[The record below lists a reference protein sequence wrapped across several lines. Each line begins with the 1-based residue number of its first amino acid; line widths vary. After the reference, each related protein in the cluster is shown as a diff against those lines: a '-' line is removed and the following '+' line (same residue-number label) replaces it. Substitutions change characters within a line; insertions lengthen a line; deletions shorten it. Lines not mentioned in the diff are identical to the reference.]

1 MILYEM
7 KKFDLII
14 DKYGVGLSVKEG
26 QFFIR
31 HKDSRQS
38 IPVAKIRSIA
48 LTKTTNITGSAIK
61 LALDNEIDI
70 SFIERDGMP
79 FARIWNSKFGSITT
93 IRRHQLAFSQSIDG
107 SLWIKEVIAQKIKN
121 QMSIVFKISKKT
133 NKQGPFTGR
142 LREKFSKYLLKIST
156 SNDNDALALANRLR
170 GWEANASKLYFNA
183 LSYNLPEEFQFEKRS
198 KRPAR
203 DPFNAALNYCYGILY
218 NKIEGMMIRSGLDP
232 HIGIFH
238 KDQYNRPVLVFD
250 VIELFR
256 HWAEYPVMEM
266 FINKILRKEHFEI
279 QKDRVFITSAGRK
292 TIIEVF
298 FAYLN
303 EKVEWQ
309 GERTKRILHIKNYID
324 NFATKMKNY
333 KPDDVK
339 TSGI

>member
-1 MILYEM
+1 M

-26 QFFIR
+26 QFYIR
-31 HKDSRQS
+31 HKDARQS
-38 IPVAKIRSIA
+38 IPVSKVRSIA
-48 LTKTTNITGSAIK
+48 LTKSTNITGSAIK

-93 IRRHQLAFSQSIDG
+93 IRRHQLAFSQSRDG

-121 QMSIVFKISKKT
+121 QMGLVFAMAKKT
-133 NKQGPFTGR
+133 RKQGPFIDR

-156 SNDNDALALANRLR
+156 NDDEDALLLANRLR
-170 GWEANASKLYFNA
+170 GWEANASKLYFKA
-183 LSYNLPEEFQFEKRS
+183 MSYFLPKEFQFEKRS
-198 KRPAR
+198 KHPAL
-203 DPFNAALNYCYGILY
+203 DPFNATLNYCYGILY

-256 HWAEYPVMEM
+256 HWAEYPVLEA
-266 FINKILRKEHFEI
+266 FINKILRKEHFDI
-279 QKDRVFITSAGRK
+279 SKKGVRISSPGRK
-292 TIIEVF
+292 IVIELF

-309 GERTKRILHIKNYID
+309 DERAKRIVHIKNYID

-333 KPDDVK
+333 KPNDVK

>member
-1 MILYEM
+1 M

-26 QFFIR
+26 QFYIR
-31 HKDSRQS
+31 HKDARQT
-38 IPVAKIRSIA
+38 IPVYKIRTIA
-48 LTKTTNITGSAIK
+48 LTKTTNITGAAIK

-79 FARIWNSKFGSITT
+79 FARIWNSKFGSIST
-93 IRRHQLAFSQSIDG
+93 IRRHQLAFSQSVHG
-107 SLWIKEVIAQKIKN
+107 SIWIKELIAQKIKN
-121 QMSIVFKISKKT
+121 QMALIFQISKK
-133 NKQGPFTGR
+133 NHKQGPFIDR
-142 LREKFSKYLLKIST
+142 LREKFSRYLLKIST
-156 SNDNDALALANRLR
+156 SDDTDALALANRLR
-170 GWEANASKLYFNA
+170 GWEANASKLYFKA
-183 LSYNLPEEFQFEKRS
+183 LSYNLPKEFQFDKRS
-198 KRPAR
+198 KRPAL
-203 DPFNAALNYCYGILY
+203 DPFNATLNYCYGILY

-256 HWAEYPVMEM
+256 HWAEYPVMEA
-266 FINKILRKEHFEI
+266 FINKIMTKEHYDVKKE
-279 QKDRVFITSAGRK
+279 RVLISSPGRK
-292 TIIEVF
+292 IIIELLF
-298 FAYLN
+298 SYLN

-309 GERTKRILHIKNYID
+309 DERTKRILHIKNYID